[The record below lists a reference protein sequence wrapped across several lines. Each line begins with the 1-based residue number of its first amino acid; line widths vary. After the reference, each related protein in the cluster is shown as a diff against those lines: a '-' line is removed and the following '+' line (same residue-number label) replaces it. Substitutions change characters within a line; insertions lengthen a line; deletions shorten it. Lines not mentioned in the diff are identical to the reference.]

1 MGLGSQP
8 RSTGSPT
15 RATPAAGRRRSLNLD
30 STVPTLTATCPR
42 NRAAQPPKPIRCNI
56 TTTGPP
62 LIWTAVVYDRRS
74 FLLIISALI
83 ERRHSKLR
91 HYRREEGRDR
101 CLGGGQGAAS
111 LPLTLRR

>member
-15 RATPAAGRRRSLNLD
+15 RATPVAGRRRSLNLD

-62 LIWTAVVYDRRS
+62 LIWTAVVYDRRP
-74 FLLIISALI
+74 FVFQNFAAHREALQ
-83 ERRHSKLR
+83 ESWVS
-91 HYRREEGRDR
+91 
-101 CLGGGQGAAS
+101 Q
-111 LPLTLRR
+111 LTLFTWDGTCTGH